1 MYNNFLNDIMFIDHE
16 SQQKR
21 IETSIKTFQKIK
33 SDVGLLYEKEW
44 KQGHVG

>member
-1 MYNNFLNDIMFIDHE
+1 MQNNFLNDITFIE